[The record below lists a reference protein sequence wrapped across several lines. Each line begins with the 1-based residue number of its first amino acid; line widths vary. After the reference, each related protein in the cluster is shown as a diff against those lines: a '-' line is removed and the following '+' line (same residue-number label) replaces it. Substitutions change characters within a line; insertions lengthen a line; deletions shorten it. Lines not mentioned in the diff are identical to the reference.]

1 MDDNLEAI
9 RERLADDPTM
19 IRKLKAALQDVSSAG
34 SVSMTDAVSLR
45 DWLIELYEL
54 PQNYFDDIYIKDLKI
69 LAEDIL
75 EDQIEQNMT
84 CRYRL
89 VIGKKWR

>member
-9 RERLADDPTM
+9 RKRLADDPTM

-34 SVSMTDAVSLR
+34 NVSMTNAANLR
-45 DWLIELYEL
+45 NLLIELYEL
-54 PQNYFDDIYIKDLKI
+54 PENYFDDTHIKDLKI

-75 EDQIEQNMT
+75 EDQISRT
-84 CRYRL
+84 DIACHYRL
-89 VIGKKWR
+89 LIGNE

>member
-89 VIGKKWR
+89 VIGKK